1 MVVGNLCELLL
12 GCVTDALPV
21 CSIDYLV
28 VSFHKNGQKVMEC
41 LSSLVLYNEEEIGE
55 KFGAKVFDKAL
66 GRHVLLVDIVSKVA
80 NLKIASIFLCH
91 GLYTLPDSGEL
102 FHVLADL
109 FILLVH
115 LLLDRDG
122 KFVQGTFGRV
132 LQTFPSKV
140 ADVLRVGSSSSCIV
154 LPVS

>member
-1 MVVGNLCELLL
+1 MVVGNLRELLL

-109 FILLVH
+109 FILFRILSWNTSKP
-115 LLLDRDG
+115 LYLYYR
-122 KFVQGTFGRV
+122 RA
-132 LQTFPSKV
+132 FPRSPRH
-140 ADVLRVGSSSSCIV
+140 DF
-154 LPVS
+154 